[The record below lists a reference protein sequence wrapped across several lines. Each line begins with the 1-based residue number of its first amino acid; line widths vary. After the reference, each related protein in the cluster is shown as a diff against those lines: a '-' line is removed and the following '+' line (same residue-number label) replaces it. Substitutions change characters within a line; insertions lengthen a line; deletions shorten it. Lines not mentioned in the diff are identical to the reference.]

1 MKSIKQKIPKALRE
15 QVWIKIFGKTFES
28 KCYINWCQ
36 SNINVFNFHVC
47 HNIPESKGGLTVI
60 ENLFPCCANCNLS
73 MSNKY
78 TIDEWNKFSSKNHP
92 SMSTSIKQDN
102 KKKSWCKDKCCII
115 Q

>member
-1 MKSIKQKIPKALRE
+1 MLKKQKIPKALRE

-47 HNIPESKGGLTVI
+47 HNIPESKGGLTII

-78 TIDEWNKFSSKNHP
+78 TIDEWNKFSSKNN
-92 SMSTSIKQDN
+92 SQSKSTNTGLGKFN
-102 KKKSWCKDKCCII
+102 WYYKDRCCTI